1 MGTTNQPVAW
11 LVQYK
16 DRHEFRWSKP
26 EHLYEALACEP
37 LYAHPVKELT
47 NEEILCLW
55 DWWSGEVL
63 ATDIIDFADTYKRAL
78 LGEKGLVE
86 WHKKYVEKMNNED
99 PSRKAT
105 QE

>member
-1 MGTTNQPVAW
+1 MNNEPVAW
-11 LVQYK
+11 MDKRTNKCVVFINTPPS
-16 DRHEFRWSKP
+16 DDWI
-26 EHLYEALACEP
+26 P
-37 LYAHPVKELT
+37 LYTHPTKTLT

-63 ATDIIDFADTYKRAL
+63 ATNIIDFADTYKRAL

>member
-1 MGTTNQPVAW
+1 MKKYFV
-11 LVQYK
+11 
-16 DRHEFRWSKP
+16 
-26 EHLYEALACEP
+26 
-37 LYAHPVKELT
+37 
-47 NEEILCLW
+47 LW

-63 ATDIIDFADTYKRAL
+63 ATDIMDFADTYKRAL

>member
-1 MGTTNQPVAW
+1 MNNEPVAW
-11 LVQYK
+11 MNPDTLECGHGGNV
-16 DRHEFRWSKP
+16 DWEDTG
-26 EHLYEALACEP
+26 CVP
-37 LYAHPVKELT
+37 LYTHPVKELT

>member
-1 MGTTNQPVAW
+1 MNEPVAW
-11 LVQYK
+11 MLVDEINGDYMLEK
-16 DRHEFRWSKP
+16 HPSGDYDWI
-26 EHLYEALACEP
+26 P
-37 LYAHPVKELT
+37 LYTHPTKTLT

-86 WHKKYVEKMNNED
+86 WHKKYVKKMNNED

>member
-1 MGTTNQPVAW
+1 MNNEPVAW
-11 LVQYK
+11 MSQGGDVSRSADCFKEMGFTDLI
-16 DRHEFRWSKP
+16 
-26 EHLYEALACEP
+26 P
-37 LYAHPVKELT
+37 LYTHPLKELT

-63 ATDIIDFADTYKRAL
+63 ATNIIDFADTYKRAL